1 MAYRLCMKVQSVD
14 AAIRALDLL
23 RRLDVDML
31 ELETARREEGFLV
44 HLSYDACGEEAA
56 RHIAVRMG
64 QIVGVST
71 AEMVTGHMPEPGPFA
86 TALPL
91 RSAC

>member
-1 MAYRLCMKVQSVD
+1 MAYRLRMKVQGVD

-44 HLSYDACGEEAA
+44 HLSYDATGEDAA
-56 RHIAVRMG
+56 RHIAVRIG
-64 QIVGVST
+64 QIVGVSA
-71 AEMVTGHMPEPGPFA
+71 AEMVPHGAREPGPFA
-86 TALPL
+86 AALPL
-91 RSAC
+91 LPAC

>member
-1 MAYRLCMKVQSVD
+1 MAYRLRMEVQDVE

-23 RRLDVDML
+23 RRLDVEMF
-31 ELETARREEGFLV
+31 ELETARREDGFFV

-64 QIVGVST
+64 QIVGVSA
-71 AEMVTGHMPEPGPFA
+71 AEMVHHAASDPNPFA
-86 TALPL
+86 RAQPL
-91 RSAC
+91 RAAC